1 VADRLRRPGLRSRVI
16 DQAFDIAIVG
26 GGASGTLLA
35 LHLMRQSSSQLC
47 VALIDRSGVF
57 GRGVAYANGAADHLL
72 NTRIGDMSAWPDDP
86 GHLIR
91 WLPQGT
97 HDFVERRHYGSY
109 LAAELQ
115 QAVIASEGRLV
126 LVQAEVTR
134 LESNAGATTLRL
146 ADSTS
151 LVASRIVLA
160 TGHRP
165 PSADQAAFHGN
176 PWNEAALA
184 ELSPSAELLLIGTGL
199 TMIDM
204 VVALTKRG
212 HQGRILA
219 LSRRGLLPRM
229 HPAHHPKTD
238 PTVLSPSVL
247 QGELSARLAA
257 FRQLVRG
264 GTPWIAVMLALR
276 PQTAELW
283 HGLTEAQQRRFLR
296 HLRPWWDTH
305 RHRTAPETGTIIE
318 KRLAEGSLTILKG
331 RLAAVVPAVD
341 HIQATIVT
349 KTAPSGTVM
358 RFDRAI
364 DCRGPRNDIAPD
376 AGLLA
381 ALADDGLVRPD
392 RFGLA
397 LDVDEDGRVFDEHG
411 SPSPELFALGPLTRG
426 LHWEV
431 TAIPDIRKRAER
443 LASLLASELRPA

>member
-1 VADRLRRPGLRSRVI
+1 MT

-35 LHLMRQSSSQLC
+35 LHLMRQSSSQLR

-57 GRGVAYANGAADHLL
+57 GRGVAYADGATDHLL
-72 NTRIGDMSAWPDDP
+72 NTRIGDMSAWPDDS
-86 GHLIR
+86 GHFVR

-97 HDFVERRHYGSY
+97 HDFVARRHYGSY

-115 QAVIASEGRLV
+115 QAVIASNGQLV
-126 LVQAEVTR
+126 LVRGDVTK
-134 LESNAGATTLRL
+134 LEPKDGVMTLQL

-151 LVASRIVLA
+151 LIASRVVLA
-160 TGHRP
+160 AGHRP
-165 PSADQAAFHGN
+165 PSADQGAFHGN
-176 PWNEAALA
+176 PWSEAALA
-184 ELSPSAELLLIGTGL
+184 GLSPSADLLLIGTGL

-204 VVALTKRG
+204 VVALANRG
-212 HQGRILA
+212 HRGRVLA

-229 HPAHHPKTD
+229 QPAGHPKAD
-238 PTVLSPSVL
+238 PAALSPSLL
-247 QGELSARLAA
+247 QGELSARLAT
-257 FRQLVRG
+257 FRQLVRSG
-264 GTPWIAVMLALR
+264 KAWIALMLALR

-283 HGLTEAQQRRFLR
+283 HGLTEAQQGRFLR

-305 RHRTAPETGTIIE
+305 RHRTAPETGTIVE
-318 KRLAEGSLTILKG
+318 RCLDEGRLTVLKG
-331 RLAAVVPAVD
+331 RLAALVPAANHVE
-341 HIQATIVT
+341 ATIAT
-349 KTAPSGTVM
+349 KAAPSGTVM

-381 ALADDGLVRPD
+381 ALAEAGLARPD

-397 LDVDEDGRVFDEHG
+397 LDVDEDGRVLDEHAR
-411 SPSPELFALGPLTRG
+411 PSQQLFALGPLTRG

-431 TAIPDIRKRAER
+431 TAIPDIRNRAER
-443 LASLLASELRPA
+443 LASLLTNELRPT